1 MFSCWLPS
9 AVNRVRA
16 EPESLWEQTDEAC
29 THSLPLIMM
38 HQSLHIRASSLQEG
52 FHAEPARADGI
63 VLLVFMH
70 GLKSHLTDNKAG
82 LSLQSHTWRT
92 CLLWLTCDK
101 ASAAKPYV
109 IISCVEASVSN
120 RGCSSGHLQTGV
132 HMVTMELEPET
143 SVLLG
148 PEVLQSTCVCSRV
161 LSFKEN
167 KRIGLTVHN

>member
-92 CLLWLTCDK
+92 CLLWFTCDK

-120 RGCSSGHLQTGV
+120 GLFFCASTDWCSHGYHGTGTRDQCAAGSWSTAV
-132 HMVTMELEPET
+132 NMC
-143 SVLLG
+143 
-148 PEVLQSTCVCSRV
+148 LQSSA
-161 LSFKEN
+161 F
-167 KRIGLTVHN
+167 I

>member
-29 THSLPLIMM
+29 THSL

-52 FHAEPARADGI
+52 FHAEPARADGV

-70 GLKSHLTDNKAG
+70 GLKSHLTDNKAVLG
-82 LSLQSHTWRT
+82 LQSHTWRT
-92 CLLWLTCDK
+92 CLLWFTCDK
-101 ASAAKPYV
+101 PSAAKPHV
-109 IISCVEASVSN
+109 ITSCVEASVSN
-120 RGCSSGHLQTGV
+120 RDCSSVHLQTGV

-148 PEVLQSTCVCSRV
+148 PEAVQSTCVCSRV
-161 LSFKEN
+161 LSLKEN
-167 KRIGLTVHN
+167 KRIGLAVQN